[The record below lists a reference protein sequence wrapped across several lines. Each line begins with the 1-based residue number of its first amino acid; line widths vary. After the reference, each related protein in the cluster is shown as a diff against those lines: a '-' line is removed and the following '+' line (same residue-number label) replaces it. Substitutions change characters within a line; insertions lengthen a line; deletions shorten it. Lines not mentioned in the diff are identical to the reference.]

1 MSSLAILE
9 QHNKKAGKQL
19 LVICF
24 PYMFSKDGKESH
36 SISVLIILDEEDTI
50 REFKIQR
57 PNSKENVA

>member
-1 MSSLAILE
+1 M
-9 QHNKKAGKQL
+9 
-19 LVICF
+19 C
-24 PYMFSKDGKESH
+24 SKDGKESH